1 MYVLPN
7 LFFSFLII
15 IMLLI
20 VTIPPGAAGSC
31 VLRTNLEICEVSLK
45 PQVLEAC
52 D

>member
-1 MYVLPN
+1 MFCPIF
-7 LFFSFLII
+7 FFSFLIT

-20 VTIPPGAAGSC
+20 VKIPPGAAGSC

-45 PQVLEAC
+45 PHVLEAC